1 MYGHREKACMVRLI
15 MLLCGGKKNRG
26 KAGNVGNCALW
37 PVNLVAADRLD
48 VKSVD
53 VGLHRDVFVQ

>member
-1 MYGHREKACMVRLI
+1 MGKKKTEEKREMSETA
-15 MLLCGGKKNRG
+15 LCGQ
-26 KAGNVGNCALW
+26 
-37 PVNLVAADRLD
+37 VNLVAADRLD